1 METLKNKYIPMLFA
15 GNMVEALLQDKK
27 KQTRRALKE
36 QPVKIDG
43 NWSLGWMNWDIKY
56 GKVIPAPG
64 YSLSE
69 KAGIKPGDII
79 WVRETWFSTRFDY
92 KEQLALGNTD
102 HIKYKADRDYD
113 PVKDCVGRN
122 WKPSLHM
129 PKEACRI
136 FLKVTSLHAERL
148 QDISEEDAIA
158 EGCHLYGPFGEYAG
172 APHPAALTAGGNA
185 KRAYRSPVR
194 AFQSLWEFIASE
206 DSWNANPWVWVIKFE
221 KIERPA
227 DFLEYELIEKA

>member
-36 QPVKIDG
+36 QPVWKDRFWHLG
-43 NWSLGWMNWDIKY
+43 GAAWSMDH
-56 GKVIPAPG
+56 VTPVPG
-64 YSLSE
+64 HSLYE
-69 KAGIKPGDII
+69 RMICKPGDII
-79 WVRETWFSTRFDY
+79 WVRETWFSTRFDC
-92 KEQLALGNTD
+92 KEQLLLGNTD

-136 FLKVTSLHAERL
+136 FLKVTSVHAERL

-172 APHPAALTAGGNA
+172 APHPAVLAAGGNA

-206 DSWNANPWVWVIKFE
+206 DSWKTNPWVWVIKFE
-221 KIERPA
+221 RIERPA
-227 DFLEYELIEKA
+227 DFC

>member
-1 METLKNKYIPMLFA
+1 MLFA
-15 GNMVEALLQDKK
+15 GNMVEALLKDKK

-36 QPVKIDG
+36 QPVKKG
-43 NWSLGWMNWDIKY
+43 ENWWLGGVNWDVKY

-79 WVRETWFSTRFDY
+79 WVRETWFSTRFDC
-92 KEQLALGNTD
+92 KEQLLQGNTD

-136 FLKVTSLHAERL
+136 FLKVTSVHAERL
-148 QDISEEDAIA
+148 QDIPEDDAIDEGVIRDVNMPINFINRWFYRDYTGETSCCGDARSSFMTLWKKMFGA
-158 EGCHLYGPFGEYAG
+158 E
-172 APHPAALTAGGNA
+172 
-185 KRAYRSPVR
+185 
-194 AFQSLWEFIASE
+194 
-206 DSWNANPWVWVIKFE
+206 SWKANPWVWVIKFE
-221 KIERPA
+221 RIERPA
-227 DFLEYELIEKA
+227 DFLEYVPVLK